1 MFAPGSNITSAW
13 HTGTSATNTISGTS
27 MATPHVA
34 GAAALYLQG
43 NPSATPAT
51 VNNALITTATP
62 NKVTNP
68 GTGSPNRLL
77 YVGTGGTTPPPDP
90 TPTTCSTMPEKE
102 TGSLSSGGVAYHP
115 GTSDY
120 YNSGA
125 GTHVGCISGPA
136 GTDFDL
142 YLEKWNGSTWVVVAQ
157 GITSTSEE
165 KITYTGTAGY
175 YSWRVESY
183 SGSGSYTFGLDR
195 P

>member
-1 MFAPGSNITSAW
+1 
-13 HTGTSATNTISGTS
+13 

-43 NPSATPAT
+43 NPSASPAT
-51 VNNALITTATP
+51 VGNALISASTP

-77 YVGTGGTTPPPDP
+77 HVGTGGTTPNPDP
-90 TPTTCSTMPEKE
+90 TPTTCSTMPETE
-102 TGSLSSGGVAYHP
+102 SGSLTSGGVSYHP
-115 GTSDY
+115 GTNDY

-125 GTHVGCISGPA
+125 GTHVGCVSGPA

-157 GITSTSEE
+157 GVTSTSEE